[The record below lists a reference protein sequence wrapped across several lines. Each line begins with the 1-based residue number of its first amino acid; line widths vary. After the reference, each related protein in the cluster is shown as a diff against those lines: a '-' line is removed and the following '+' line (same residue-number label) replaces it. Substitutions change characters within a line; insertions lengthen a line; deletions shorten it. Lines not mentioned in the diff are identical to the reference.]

1 MTPQDLLDKL
11 YRSGLEHD
19 SSSGQCNN
27 GHVHNLEIA
36 VQLLARK
43 GLLDEYQDLLRG
55 WYADIPE
62 YEWLVPE
69 NGYID
74 VKDDEEDRFVFDLLN
89 VRGYDRAAA
98 TVQNAGRVPL
108 ADFHAALEEIEATG
122 ERGQHPAN
130 VYRNYINENAVLGK
144 EP

>member
-19 SSSGQCNN
+19 SSSGECNN

-36 VQLLARK
+36 VQILARK

-62 YEWLVPE
+62 YEWLQPVE
-69 NGYID
+69 GYVTVSDDQETQELFRDCRRRGYI
-74 VKDDEEDRFVFDLLN
+74 LACN
-89 VRGYDRAAA
+89 MI
-98 TVQNAGRVPL
+98 QNPGNIPMTDMLKALTTISHFSLSARYSQYIEARKVAGRD
-108 ADFHAALEEIEATG
+108 A
-122 ERGQHPAN
+122 
-130 VYRNYINENAVLGK
+130 K
-144 EP
+144 

>member
-19 SSSGQCNN
+19 SSSGECNN

-62 YEWLVPE
+62 YEWLHPAEGYVTVSDDRE
-69 NGYID
+69 TRELFLDCRRRGYI
-74 VKDDEEDRFVFDLLN
+74 LACN
-89 VRGYDRAAA
+89 
-98 TVQNAGRVPL
+98 TIQNSGNIPL
-108 ADFHAALEEIEATG
+108 ADMLKALATISHFSLSARYSQYIEARTVTG
-122 ERGQHPAN
+122 KNSE
-130 VYRNYINENAVLGK
+130 
-144 EP
+144 